1 MHMKNAVT
9 ALVALSAVSDAA
21 ILQPRKSPFSR
32 SLKKRQFGGGDFG
45 GGNDFFNGGNND
57 GGNDFF
63 DGNNDGQD
71 DNQDDGQDN
80 GQDDGQDDNFGGG
93 GGGQLDPNVIQDA
106 SASDGGPQDGQA
118 ASATDD
124 SNFINFCQGLI
135 LTNGQQNEGGSCNG
149 IPMGNIPGTGNMVA
163 SVFTSPQNGDDLQAD
178 TDFTISV
185 QMINF
190 APGTF
195 TNPDNTYYAAPQD
208 VDGNGNIIGHTHVT
222 VQDTGG
228 DTNPTQPLDPTQF
241 VFFKGINDQGDG
253 NGLLSADVEG
263 GLPTGNY
270 RLCSMAA
277 AANHQPVIM
286 PVAQRGA
293 QDDCIRFT
301 VGAGNGGDNGD
312 GQDDGQDDGGNNF
325 FDDGQQDD
333 GQDDQNQ
340 DDGQDNGG
348 NDFFGGGGDQFGGDQ
363 SQDDGGNDF
372 FDGGGDNQFGNETF
386 RRDLE

>member
-9 ALVALSAVSDAA
+9 ALVAFSAVSEAA
-21 ILQPRKSPFSR
+21 ILQPRKSPFTR

-45 GGNDFFNGGNND
+45 GGNDFFNDGNNGGD
-57 GGNDFF
+57 NGGNDFF

-80 GQDDGQDDNFGGG
+80 GQDDNFGGG

-222 VQDTGG
+222 VQDTGD

-277 AANHQPVIM
+277 AANHQPVVM

-301 VGAGNGGDNGD
+301 VGAGNGGDD
-312 GQDDGQDDGGNNF
+312 GGDGQDDGGNN

-348 NDFFGGGGDQFGGDQ
+348 NDFFGGGGDQFGGDGGDQ

-372 FDGGGDNQFGNETF
+372 FNGGGDNQFGNESG
-386 RRDLE
+386 